1 MENFNLEELELNLEE
16 DFDLDDMFELS
27 AVEEDTEVI
36 EEEHFKLST
45 KDFLTMLKKAKTV
58 ISSSARDLIT
68 KAICMEVVDGV
79 LTMKCTDFD
88 VFLELRNPIMNTNNV
103 LQEAI
108 ICPIDSLIQVARA
121 LPATTVILKDAQG
134 KIRIRLIGGSIDLET
149 LNVGADKFAMKD
161 EVEEDKNI
169 DAQDLYNVLTA
180 FSPIVAAS
188 VNPMEKRIVFDENGA
203 RAVYMFSLT
212 TREGNYPKFDVKVK
226 DLSVLKTLL
235 SSAKGN
241 LKTFRTVNEKASNRF
256 VIEGDTFRYTFLVG
270 EANINRILADNLKES
285 DFTQGAFLEFNK
297 ISKLV
302 ELSSSLNYATG
313 KVKMKFTESN
323 VLQLHVPTKNGDNT
337 FKLDATPNG
346 NLAIGV
352 EVEVPAKLF
361 LTILKAFQKRSVITL
376 YCDAGRILLSNDDF
390 KGLILLNA

>member
-302 ELSSSLNYATG
+302 SI
-313 KVKMKFTESN
+313 
-323 VLQLHVPTKNGDNT
+323 
-337 FKLDATPNG
+337 LD
-346 NLAIGV
+346 I
-352 EVEVPAKLF
+352 
-361 LTILKAFQKRSVITL
+361 I
-376 YCDAGRILLSNDDF
+376 
-390 KGLILLNA
+390 